1 MTTYLIVFFSA
12 FLVAALLTLFVRN
25 RAYAHGWFDRVSSSR
40 KIHEKPVP
48 RLGGIGIVG
57 GFFVPILAFLALG
70 SDAGRLLLA
79 QPRMVWGLFLGGS
92 AIALLGLYDDICGS
106 RARNKFAAQ
115 VLIAIG
121 MWLLE
126 FRIEIIAN
134 PFGAPI
140 QLGPFA
146 LPFTLLWIVGVI
158 NAMNLVDG
166 LDGLAG
172 GVAFFAVATNFI
184 LALARGEAL
193 LGILMA
199 ALAGA
204 ILGFLILNFNP
215 ASIFMGDTGS
225 MFLGFVLATVSI
237 KTSAKAGTTVAMLVP
252 VIALGLPIMDTLL
265 ALIRRT
271 LLGRPVFRADRDHIH
286 HRLMTRLP
294 LSHRGAVLVLYGFCC
309 LFALAGL
316 ALAYANSVQTT
327 MLLVGISAVVFVLM
341 RQLGYLSLDGVSGAA
356 AIRRRNIRLRRAVRR
371 AIDALPEAH
380 SWSEVFEVLRPL
392 QADLEASSLHL
403 RLEDPVAGQAQE
415 FRAEAT
421 LPTDTSEPPFTA
433 RFEVQDGE
441 DARGS
446 LSAGWKD
453 GRTAIDRDEELALE
467 LIADAV
473 GSAAARLGG
482 RTRPSIRVVR

>member
-1 MTTYLIVFFSA
+1 MTTYLSVFFGS
-12 FLVAALLTLFVRN
+12 FLVAGMLTLFVRN
-25 RAYAHGWFDRVSSSR
+25 RAYAHGWFDDTSSSR
-40 KIHEKPVP
+40 KIHVRPIP
-48 RLGGIGIVG
+48 RLGGIGIVV
-57 GFFVPILAFLALG
+57 GFFAPILVFLALG
-70 SDAGRLLLA
+70 SDVGRLLLT
-79 QPRMVWGLFLGGS
+79 QPRMVLGLFLGGS
-92 AIALLGLYDDICGS
+92 AIALLGLYDDIRGS
-106 RARNKFAAQ
+106 RARNKLAVQA
-115 VLIAIG
+115 LIAVA
-121 MWLLE
+121 MWLLD

-134 PFGAPI
+134 PFGPPI
-140 QLGPFA
+140 QLGIFA
-146 LPFTLLWIVGVI
+146 LPFTLLWIVGVV

-172 GVAFFAVATNFI
+172 GVAFFAVATNFM

-265 ALIRRT
+265 AVIRRT

-341 RQLGYLSLDGVSGAA
+341 RQLGYFSLDAVSGAA
-356 AIRRRNIRLRRAVRR
+356 ATRRRNVKLRRSVRR
-371 AIDALPEAH
+371 AIDALAAAPTLTDIWEA
-380 SWSEVFEVLRPL
+380 VRPL
-392 QADLEASSLHL
+392 QADLEASFMEL
-403 RLEDPVAGQAQE
+403 RIEGPLAGQAQE
-415 FRAEAT
+415 FRAE
-421 LPTDTSEPPFTA
+421 ETA
-433 RFEVQDGE
+433 AEAVLFSTRFEVGE
-441 DARGS
+441 GDDRRGF
-446 LSAGWKD
+446 LSVGWAD
-453 GRTAIDRDEELALE
+453 GRTAIDRDEELAVE

-473 GSAAARLGG
+473 GGAAARLSG
-482 RTRPSIRVVR
+482 RARPNIRVVR